1 MPCECTQRGSC
12 ERACQPSPSVFSLQ
26 PISNADF
33 IVPVEIEGT
42 THQVNYC
49 VSVFA
54 VEGRRGEG
62 WGGGCLCMYVDVF
75 AAAAELKRDG
85 SVL

>member
-1 MPCECTQRGSC
+1 M
-12 ERACQPSPSVFSLQ
+12 FSLQ

-49 VSVFA
+49 VCLPW
-54 VEGRRGEG
+54 RRG
-62 WGGGCLCMYVDVF
+62 GCVCVCVYVDVF
-75 AAAAELKRDG
+75 AAVVAELKRDG
-85 SVL
+85 SCWN

>member
-1 MPCECTQRGSC
+1 M
-12 ERACQPSPSVFSLQ
+12 FSLQ

-42 THQVNYC
+42 THQVNYGVPC

-54 VEGRRGEG
+54 VEGRGL
-62 WGGGCLCMYVDVF
+62 CLCMYVDVF
-75 AAAAELKRDG
+75 AAVAELKRDG
-85 SVL
+85 SCN